1 MYACP
6 DELKQL
12 KEQQRVA
19 VAALSGKDDQ
29 ASTKYRALEQEMSKL
44 SDAQKKSAD
53 EVPNNMYLCVWV

>member
-1 MYACP
+1 MYTCP

-19 VAALSGKDDQ
+19 AAALSGKDDQ
-29 ASTKYRALEQEMSKL
+29 ASAKYRALEQEMSKL

-53 EVPNNMYLCVWV
+53 EVP